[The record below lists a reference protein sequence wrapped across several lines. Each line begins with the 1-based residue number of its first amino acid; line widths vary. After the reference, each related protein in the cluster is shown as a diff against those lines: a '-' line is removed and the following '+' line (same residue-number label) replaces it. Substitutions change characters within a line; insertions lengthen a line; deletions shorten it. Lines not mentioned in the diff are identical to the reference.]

1 MFNIFFKLLFLYLLQ
16 LNSFF
21 CVLRDNPFNSK
32 KEMIEIY
39 CVNNDKTFLV
49 PSATSAKQIIEYA
62 GLEDNHTFLGA
73 YINNK
78 IRNLNYKCYEPKRI
92 EFIDIHSSI
101 GMKIYVSSLIM
112 LMYKAVKDLYPKAEM
127 QVKHS
132 MMSGYYIELQ
142 NIDIPQQDLCTS
154 IKKTMKELVEK
165 DIPFETKVYSTQDA
179 VELFSKVGLTS
190 SAELFKSRQKLYV
203 DVDIL
208 DGTIDALYSE
218 KVPSTSYLSVFDLEV
233 YEKGFILLLP
243 DAEKNYQEP
252 ATLHLQPKLFSI
264 FQEHKH
270 WVEILKTPYL
280 PKLNEAVK
288 KGYENQIIQISEAL
302 HEKKYAAIADAIYKK
317 KDNVK
322 FVFLAGP
329 SSSGKTT
336 SCKRVAVHLA
346 VLGIKP
352 LMISLDDYFHDR
364 EHTPKDEKGNYDF
377 ECLEALDLDFFSQQM
392 QELLEGRE
400 IELPKFNFVSGQRE
414 KSDKRI
420 QLTDNSILII
430 EGIHA
435 LNPKLSKQIN
445 RKNKYLVFVS
455 ALTQL
460 ALDSQNLISTSDNRL
475 IRRIVRDYNY
485 RGSSAERTLLMWN
498 NVRNGEERHIFPY
511 QENADSIFNSSLLYE
526 IGVLKSYCYPLLAQ
540 VPQTS
545 PAYAN
550 ARRLQN
556 FLDNFSPI
564 SSQSIPPTSIM
575 REFLGG
581 SSFSY

>member
-1 MFNIFFKLLFLYLLQ
+1 
-16 LNSFF
+16 
-21 CVLRDNPFNSK
+21 
-32 KEMIEIY
+32 MIEIY

-154 IKKTMKELVEK
+154 IKKTMKELVKK

-208 DGTIDALYSE
+208 EGTIDALYSE

-336 SCKRVAVHLA
+336 SCKRIAVHLA

-352 LMISLDDYFHDR
+352 LMISLDDYFLDR

-556 FLDNFSPI
+556 FLDNFTPI

>member
-1 MFNIFFKLLFLYLLQ
+1 
-16 LNSFF
+16 
-21 CVLRDNPFNSK
+21 
-32 KEMIEIY
+32 MIEIY

-208 DGTIDALYSE
+208 EGTINALYSE

-336 SCKRVAVHLA
+336 SCKRIAVHLA

-352 LMISLDDYFHDR
+352 LMISLDDYFLDR

-556 FLDNFSPI
+556 FLDNFTPI

>member
-1 MFNIFFKLLFLYLLQ
+1 
-16 LNSFF
+16 
-21 CVLRDNPFNSK
+21 
-32 KEMIEIY
+32 MIEIY

-127 QVKHS
+127 KVKHS

-154 IKKTMKELVEK
+154 IKKTMKELVKK

-208 DGTIDALYSE
+208 DGTINALYSE
-218 KVPSTSYLSVFDLEV
+218 KVPSTSYLKVFDLEV

-336 SCKRVAVHLA
+336 SCKRIAVHLA

-352 LMISLDDYFHDR
+352 LMISLDDYFLDR

-392 QELLEGRE
+392 QELLDGKE

>member
-1 MFNIFFKLLFLYLLQ
+1 
-16 LNSFF
+16 
-21 CVLRDNPFNSK
+21 
-32 KEMIEIY
+32 MIEIY

-127 QVKHS
+127 KVKHS

-208 DGTIDALYSE
+208 EGTINALYSE
-218 KVPSTSYLSVFDLEV
+218 KVPSTSYLKVFDLEV

-288 KGYENQIIQISEAL
+288 KGYENQIIQVSEAL

-336 SCKRVAVHLA
+336 SCKRIAVHLA

-352 LMISLDDYFHDR
+352 LMISLDDYFLDR

-445 RKNKYLVFVS
+445 RENKYLVFVS

-556 FLDNFSPI
+556 FLDNFTPI

>member
-1 MFNIFFKLLFLYLLQ
+1 
-16 LNSFF
+16 
-21 CVLRDNPFNSK
+21 
-32 KEMIEIY
+32 MIEIY

-208 DGTIDALYSE
+208 EGTIDALYSE

-336 SCKRVAVHLA
+336 SCKRIAVHLA

-352 LMISLDDYFHDR
+352 LMISLDDYFLDR

-392 QELLEGRE
+392 QELLDGKE

-556 FLDNFSPI
+556 FLDNFTPI

>member
-1 MFNIFFKLLFLYLLQ
+1 
-16 LNSFF
+16 
-21 CVLRDNPFNSK
+21 
-32 KEMIEIY
+32 MIEIY

-154 IKKTMKELVEK
+154 IKKTMKELVKK

-208 DGTIDALYSE
+208 EGTIDALYSE

-288 KGYENQIIQISEAL
+288 KGYENQIIQVSEAL

-336 SCKRVAVHLA
+336 SCKRIAVHLA

-352 LMISLDDYFHDR
+352 LMISLDDYFLDR

-392 QELLEGRE
+392 QELLDGKE

-526 IGVLKSYCYPLLAQ
+526 IGVLKSYCYPLLVQ

>member
-1 MFNIFFKLLFLYLLQ
+1 
-16 LNSFF
+16 
-21 CVLRDNPFNSK
+21 
-32 KEMIEIY
+32 MIEIY

-154 IKKTMKELVEK
+154 IKKTMKELVKK

-208 DGTIDALYSE
+208 DGTINALYSE
-218 KVPSTSYLSVFDLEV
+218 KVPSTSYLKVFDLEV

-288 KGYENQIIQISEAL
+288 KGYENQIIQVSEAL

-336 SCKRVAVHLA
+336 SCKRIAVHLA

-352 LMISLDDYFHDR
+352 LMISLDDYFLDR

-420 QLTDNSILII
+420 QLTDDSILII

-526 IGVLKSYCYPLLAQ
+526 IGVLKSYCYPLLVQ

>member
-1 MFNIFFKLLFLYLLQ
+1 
-16 LNSFF
+16 
-21 CVLRDNPFNSK
+21 
-32 KEMIEIY
+32 MIEIY

-127 QVKHS
+127 KVKHS

-208 DGTIDALYSE
+208 EGTINALYSE
-218 KVPSTSYLSVFDLEV
+218 KVPSTSYLKVFDLEV

-336 SCKRVAVHLA
+336 SCKRIAVHLA

-352 LMISLDDYFHDR
+352 LMISLDDYFLDR

-445 RKNKYLVFVS
+445 RENKYLVFVS

-556 FLDNFSPI
+556 FLDNFTPI

>member
-1 MFNIFFKLLFLYLLQ
+1 
-16 LNSFF
+16 
-21 CVLRDNPFNSK
+21 
-32 KEMIEIY
+32 MIEIY

-127 QVKHS
+127 KVKHS

-154 IKKTMKELVEK
+154 IKKTMKELVKK

-208 DGTIDALYSE
+208 DGTINALYSE
-218 KVPSTSYLSVFDLEV
+218 KVPSTSYLKVFDLEV

-336 SCKRVAVHLA
+336 SCKRIAVHLA

-352 LMISLDDYFHDR
+352 LMISLDDYFLDR

-556 FLDNFSPI
+556 FLDNFTPI

>member
-1 MFNIFFKLLFLYLLQ
+1 
-16 LNSFF
+16 
-21 CVLRDNPFNSK
+21 
-32 KEMIEIY
+32 MIEIY

-127 QVKHS
+127 KVKHS

-208 DGTIDALYSE
+208 EGTINALYSE

-243 DAEKNYQEP
+243 DVEKNYQEP

-336 SCKRVAVHLA
+336 SCKRIAVHLA

-352 LMISLDDYFHDR
+352 LMISLDDYFLDR

-556 FLDNFSPI
+556 FLDNFTPI

>member
-1 MFNIFFKLLFLYLLQ
+1 
-16 LNSFF
+16 
-21 CVLRDNPFNSK
+21 
-32 KEMIEIY
+32 MIEIY

-142 NIDIPQQDLCTS
+142 NIDIPQQDLCTY
-154 IKKTMKELVEK
+154 IKKIMKELVEK

-208 DGTIDALYSE
+208 DGTINALYSE
-218 KVPSTSYLSVFDLEV
+218 KVPSTSYLKVFDLEV

-336 SCKRVAVHLA
+336 SCKRIAVHLA

-352 LMISLDDYFHDR
+352 LMISLDDYFLDR

-392 QELLEGRE
+392 QELLDGKE

-556 FLDNFSPI
+556 FLDNFTPI

>member
-1 MFNIFFKLLFLYLLQ
+1 
-16 LNSFF
+16 
-21 CVLRDNPFNSK
+21 
-32 KEMIEIY
+32 MIEIY

-154 IKKTMKELVEK
+154 IKKTMKELVKK

-208 DGTIDALYSE
+208 EGTIDALYSE

-336 SCKRVAVHLA
+336 SCKRIAVHLA

-352 LMISLDDYFHDR
+352 LMISLDDYFLDR

-445 RKNKYLVFVS
+445 RENKYLVFVS

-556 FLDNFSPI
+556 FLDNFTPI

>member
-1 MFNIFFKLLFLYLLQ
+1 
-16 LNSFF
+16 
-21 CVLRDNPFNSK
+21 
-32 KEMIEIY
+32 MIEIY

-62 GLEDNHTFLGA
+62 VLEDNHTFLGA

-127 QVKHS
+127 KVKHS

-208 DGTIDALYSE
+208 EGTINALYSE

-280 PKLNEAVK
+280 PKLNEAVE
-288 KGYENQIIQISEAL
+288 KGYENQIIQVSEAL

-336 SCKRVAVHLA
+336 SCKRIAVHLA

-526 IGVLKSYCYPLLAQ
+526 IGVLKSYCYPLLVQ

>member
-1 MFNIFFKLLFLYLLQ
+1 
-16 LNSFF
+16 
-21 CVLRDNPFNSK
+21 
-32 KEMIEIY
+32 MIEIY
-39 CVNNDKTFLV
+39 CVNNNKTFLV
-49 PSATSAKQIIEYA
+49 PYSTSAKQIIEYA
-62 GLEDNHTFLGA
+62 GLEDSKTFLGA
-73 YINNK
+73 YVNNK
-78 IRNLNYKCYEPKRI
+78 IRNLNYKCYSPKRI
-92 EFIDIHSSI
+92 EFFDIRSSI

-112 LMYKAVKDLYPKAEM
+112 LMYKAVKDSYPKAEM
-127 QVKHS
+127 KVKHS
-132 MMSGYYIELQ
+132 MIGGYYIELQ
-142 NIDIPQQDLCTS
+142 NIEIPQQDLCDS
-154 IKKTMKELVEK
+154 IKKRMKELVEK
-165 DIPFETKVYSTQDA
+165 DITFESKTYSTPDA
-179 VELFSKVGLTS
+179 IELLSKVGLTS
-190 SAELFKSRQKLYV
+190 SAELFKSKQKLYV

-208 DGTIDALYSE
+208 DGTIDVLYSE

-243 DAEKNYQEP
+243 DAGKDYKEP
-252 ATLHLQPKLFSI
+252 TTLHLQPKLFSI
-264 FQEHKH
+264 FQEHKN

-288 KGYENQIIQISEAL
+288 QGYEKQIIQVSEAL

-317 KDNVK
+317 KENIK

-336 SCKRVAVHLA
+336 SCKRIAVHLA

-352 LMISLDDYFHDR
+352 LMISLDDYFLDR
-364 EHTPKDEKGNYDF
+364 EHTPKDENGNYDF
-377 ECLEALDLDFFSQQM
+377 ECLEALDLEFFSQQM
-392 QELLEGRE
+392 QELLDGKEV
-400 IELPKFNFVSGQRE
+400 ELPRFNFVSGQRE
-414 KSDKRI
+414 KSNKKI
-420 QLTDNSILII
+420 QLTDNSILIV

-526 IGVLKSYCYPLLAQ
+526 IGVLRTYCYPLLVQ

-545 PAYAN
+545 PAFAN
-550 ARRLQN
+550 ARRLKQ
-556 FLDNFSPI
+556 FLDNFTPI

>member
-1 MFNIFFKLLFLYLLQ
+1 
-16 LNSFF
+16 
-21 CVLRDNPFNSK
+21 
-32 KEMIEIY
+32 MIEIY

-208 DGTIDALYSE
+208 EGTINALYSE
-218 KVPSTSYLSVFDLEV
+218 KVPSTSYLKVFDLEV

-336 SCKRVAVHLA
+336 SCKRIAVHLA

-352 LMISLDDYFHDR
+352 LMISLDDYFLDR

-392 QELLEGRE
+392 QELLDGKE

-420 QLTDNSILII
+420 QLTDDSILII

-526 IGVLKSYCYPLLAQ
+526 IGVLKSYCYPLLTQ

-556 FLDNFSPI
+556 FLDNFTPI

>member
-1 MFNIFFKLLFLYLLQ
+1 
-16 LNSFF
+16 
-21 CVLRDNPFNSK
+21 
-32 KEMIEIY
+32 MIEIY

-154 IKKTMKELVEK
+154 IKKTMKELVKK

-208 DGTIDALYSE
+208 EGTIDALYSE

-288 KGYENQIIQISEAL
+288 KGYENQIIQVSEAL

-336 SCKRVAVHLA
+336 SCKRIAVHLA

-352 LMISLDDYFHDR
+352 LMISLDDYFLDR

-420 QLTDNSILII
+420 QLTDDSILII

-526 IGVLKSYCYPLLAQ
+526 IGVLKSYCYPLLVQ

-556 FLDNFSPI
+556 FLDNFTPI

>member
-1 MFNIFFKLLFLYLLQ
+1 
-16 LNSFF
+16 
-21 CVLRDNPFNSK
+21 
-32 KEMIEIY
+32 MIEIY

-142 NIDIPQQDLCTS
+142 NVDIPQQDLCTS

-208 DGTIDALYSE
+208 DGTINALYSE
-218 KVPSTSYLSVFDLEV
+218 KVPSTSYLKVFDLEV

-336 SCKRVAVHLA
+336 SCKRIAVHLA

-352 LMISLDDYFHDR
+352 LMISLDDYFLDR

-556 FLDNFSPI
+556 FLDNFTPI

>member
-1 MFNIFFKLLFLYLLQ
+1 
-16 LNSFF
+16 
-21 CVLRDNPFNSK
+21 
-32 KEMIEIY
+32 MIEIY

-127 QVKHS
+127 KVKHS

-154 IKKTMKELVEK
+154 IKKIMKELVKK

-208 DGTIDALYSE
+208 DGTINALYSE
-218 KVPSTSYLSVFDLEV
+218 KVPSTSYLKVFDLEV

-336 SCKRVAVHLA
+336 SCKRIAVHLA

-352 LMISLDDYFHDR
+352 LMISLDDYFLDR

-392 QELLEGRE
+392 QELLDGKE

>member
-1 MFNIFFKLLFLYLLQ
+1 
-16 LNSFF
+16 
-21 CVLRDNPFNSK
+21 
-32 KEMIEIY
+32 MIEIY

-127 QVKHS
+127 KVKHS

-392 QELLEGRE
+392 QELLNGKE

-556 FLDNFSPI
+556 FLDNFTPI

>member
-1 MFNIFFKLLFLYLLQ
+1 
-16 LNSFF
+16 
-21 CVLRDNPFNSK
+21 
-32 KEMIEIY
+32 MIEIY

-154 IKKTMKELVEK
+154 IKKTMKELVKK

-208 DGTIDALYSE
+208 DGTINALYSE
-218 KVPSTSYLSVFDLEV
+218 KVPSTSYLKVFDLEV

-336 SCKRVAVHLA
+336 SCKRIAVHLA

-352 LMISLDDYFHDR
+352 LMISLDDYFLDR

-392 QELLEGRE
+392 QELLNGKE

-445 RKNKYLVFVS
+445 RENKYLVFVS

-556 FLDNFSPI
+556 FLDNFTPI

>member
-1 MFNIFFKLLFLYLLQ
+1 
-16 LNSFF
+16 
-21 CVLRDNPFNSK
+21 
-32 KEMIEIY
+32 MIEIY

-127 QVKHS
+127 KVKHS

-218 KVPSTSYLSVFDLEV
+218 KVPSTSYLKVFDLEV

-243 DAEKNYQEP
+243 DVEKNYQEP

-288 KGYENQIIQISEAL
+288 KGYENQIIQVSEAL

-336 SCKRVAVHLA
+336 SCKRIAVHLA

-352 LMISLDDYFHDR
+352 LMISLDDYFLDR

-420 QLTDNSILII
+420 QLTDDSILII

-445 RKNKYLVFVS
+445 RENKYLVFVS

>member
-1 MFNIFFKLLFLYLLQ
+1 
-16 LNSFF
+16 
-21 CVLRDNPFNSK
+21 
-32 KEMIEIY
+32 
-39 CVNNDKTFLV
+39 
-49 PSATSAKQIIEYA
+49 
-62 GLEDNHTFLGA
+62 
-73 YINNK
+73 
-78 IRNLNYKCYEPKRI
+78 
-92 EFIDIHSSI
+92 
-101 GMKIYVSSLIM
+101 
-112 LMYKAVKDLYPKAEM
+112 
-127 QVKHS
+127 
-132 MMSGYYIELQ
+132 
-142 NIDIPQQDLCTS
+142 
-154 IKKTMKELVEK
+154 
-165 DIPFETKVYSTQDA
+165 
-179 VELFSKVGLTS
+179 
-190 SAELFKSRQKLYV
+190 
-203 DVDIL
+203 
-208 DGTIDALYSE
+208 
-218 KVPSTSYLSVFDLEV
+218 
-233 YEKGFILLLP
+233 
-243 DAEKNYQEP
+243 
-252 ATLHLQPKLFSI
+252 
-264 FQEHKH
+264 
-270 WVEILKTPYL
+270 
-280 PKLNEAVK
+280 
-288 KGYENQIIQISEAL
+288 
-302 HEKKYAAIADAIYKK
+302 
-317 KDNVK
+317 
-322 FVFLAGP
+322 
-329 SSSGKTT
+329 
-336 SCKRVAVHLA
+336 
-346 VLGIKP
+346 
-352 LMISLDDYFHDR
+352 MISLDDYFLDR
-364 EHTPKDEKGNYDF
+364 AHTPTDEKGNYDF

-445 RKNKYLVFVS
+445 RENKYLVFVS

-556 FLDNFSPI
+556 FLDNFTPI

>member
-1 MFNIFFKLLFLYLLQ
+1 
-16 LNSFF
+16 
-21 CVLRDNPFNSK
+21 
-32 KEMIEIY
+32 MIEIY

-127 QVKHS
+127 KVKHS

-154 IKKTMKELVEK
+154 IKKTMKELVKK

-208 DGTIDALYSE
+208 DGTINALYSE
-218 KVPSTSYLSVFDLEV
+218 KVPSTSYLKVFDLEV

-288 KGYENQIIQISEAL
+288 KGYENQIIQVSEAL

-336 SCKRVAVHLA
+336 SCKRIAVHLA

-352 LMISLDDYFHDR
+352 LMISLDDYFLDR

-392 QELLEGRE
+392 QELLDGKE

-526 IGVLKSYCYPLLAQ
+526 IGVLKSYCYPLLVQ

-556 FLDNFSPI
+556 FLDNFTPI
-564 SSQSIPPTSIM
+564 SSQSIPPTSVM

>member
-1 MFNIFFKLLFLYLLQ
+1 
-16 LNSFF
+16 
-21 CVLRDNPFNSK
+21 
-32 KEMIEIY
+32 MIEIY

-127 QVKHS
+127 KVKHS

-218 KVPSTSYLSVFDLEV
+218 KVPSTSYLKVFDLEV

-336 SCKRVAVHLA
+336 SCKRIAVHLA

-352 LMISLDDYFHDR
+352 LMISLDDYFLDR

-526 IGVLKSYCYPLLAQ
+526 IGVLKSYCYPLLVQ

-556 FLDNFSPI
+556 FLDNFTPI

>member
-1 MFNIFFKLLFLYLLQ
+1 
-16 LNSFF
+16 
-21 CVLRDNPFNSK
+21 
-32 KEMIEIY
+32 MIEIY

-154 IKKTMKELVEK
+154 IKKTMKELVKK

-208 DGTIDALYSE
+208 EGTIDALYSE

-288 KGYENQIIQISEAL
+288 KGYENQIIQVSEAL

-336 SCKRVAVHLA
+336 SCKRIAVHLA

-352 LMISLDDYFHDR
+352 LMISLDDYFLDR

-392 QELLEGRE
+392 QELLDGKE

-420 QLTDNSILII
+420 QLTDDSILII

-556 FLDNFSPI
+556 FLDNFTPI

>member
-1 MFNIFFKLLFLYLLQ
+1 
-16 LNSFF
+16 
-21 CVLRDNPFNSK
+21 
-32 KEMIEIY
+32 MIEIY

-154 IKKTMKELVEK
+154 IKKTMKELVKK

-208 DGTIDALYSE
+208 DGTINALYSE
-218 KVPSTSYLSVFDLEV
+218 KVPSTSYLKVFDLEV

-336 SCKRVAVHLA
+336 SCKRIAVHLA

-352 LMISLDDYFHDR
+352 LMISLDDYFLDR

-556 FLDNFSPI
+556 FLDNFTPI

>member
-1 MFNIFFKLLFLYLLQ
+1 
-16 LNSFF
+16 
-21 CVLRDNPFNSK
+21 
-32 KEMIEIY
+32 MIEIY

-127 QVKHS
+127 KVKHS

-218 KVPSTSYLSVFDLEV
+218 KVPSTSYLKVFDLEV

-243 DAEKNYQEP
+243 DVEKNYQEP

-288 KGYENQIIQISEAL
+288 KGYENQIIQVSEAL

-336 SCKRVAVHLA
+336 SCKRIAVHLA

-352 LMISLDDYFHDR
+352 LMISLDDYFLDR

-420 QLTDNSILII
+420 QLTDDSILII

-445 RKNKYLVFVS
+445 RENKYLVFVS

-526 IGVLKSYCYPLLAQ
+526 IGVLKSYCYPLLVQ

-556 FLDNFSPI
+556 FLDNFTPI

>member
-1 MFNIFFKLLFLYLLQ
+1 
-16 LNSFF
+16 
-21 CVLRDNPFNSK
+21 
-32 KEMIEIY
+32 MIEIY

-243 DAEKNYQEP
+243 DVEKNYQEP

-336 SCKRVAVHLA
+336 SCKRIAVHLA

-352 LMISLDDYFHDR
+352 LMISLDDYFLDR

-445 RKNKYLVFVS
+445 RENKYLVFVS

>member
-1 MFNIFFKLLFLYLLQ
+1 
-16 LNSFF
+16 
-21 CVLRDNPFNSK
+21 
-32 KEMIEIY
+32 MIEIY

-127 QVKHS
+127 KVKHS

-208 DGTIDALYSE
+208 DGTINALYSE
-218 KVPSTSYLSVFDLEV
+218 KVPSTSYLKVFDLEV

-243 DAEKNYQEP
+243 DVEKNYQEP

-317 KDNVK
+317 KDNIK

-336 SCKRVAVHLA
+336 SCKRIAVHLA

-352 LMISLDDYFHDR
+352 LMISLDDYFLDR

-526 IGVLKSYCYPLLAQ
+526 IGVLKSYCYPLLVQ

-556 FLDNFSPI
+556 FLDNFTPI

>member
-1 MFNIFFKLLFLYLLQ
+1 
-16 LNSFF
+16 
-21 CVLRDNPFNSK
+21 
-32 KEMIEIY
+32 MIEIY

-154 IKKTMKELVEK
+154 IKKTMKELVKK

-208 DGTIDALYSE
+208 EGTIDALYSE

-288 KGYENQIIQISEAL
+288 KGYENQIIQVSEAL

-336 SCKRVAVHLA
+336 SCKRIAVHLA

-352 LMISLDDYFHDR
+352 LMISLDDYFLDR

-420 QLTDNSILII
+420 QLTDDSILII

-526 IGVLKSYCYPLLAQ
+526 IGVLKSYCYPLLVQ

-550 ARRLQN
+550 ARRLQD
-556 FLDNFSPI
+556 FLDNFTPI

>member
-21 CVLRDNPFNSK
+21 YVLRDNLFNSK

-208 DGTIDALYSE
+208 EGTINALYSE
-218 KVPSTSYLSVFDLEV
+218 KVPSTSYLKVFDLEV

-252 ATLHLQPKLFSI
+252 ATLHLQAKLFSI

-288 KGYENQIIQISEAL
+288 KGYENQIIQVSEAL

-336 SCKRVAVHLA
+336 SCKRIAVHLA

-392 QELLEGRE
+392 QELLDGKE

-420 QLTDNSILII
+420 QLTDDSILII

>member
-1 MFNIFFKLLFLYLLQ
+1 
-16 LNSFF
+16 
-21 CVLRDNPFNSK
+21 
-32 KEMIEIY
+32 MIEIY

-127 QVKHS
+127 KVKHS

-208 DGTIDALYSE
+208 EGTINALYSE
-218 KVPSTSYLSVFDLEV
+218 KVPSTSYLKVFDLEV

-336 SCKRVAVHLA
+336 SCKRIAVHLA

-352 LMISLDDYFHDR
+352 LMISLDDYFLDR

-420 QLTDNSILII
+420 QLTDDSILII

-445 RKNKYLVFVS
+445 RENKYLVFVS

-556 FLDNFSPI
+556 FLDNFTPI

>member
-1 MFNIFFKLLFLYLLQ
+1 
-16 LNSFF
+16 
-21 CVLRDNPFNSK
+21 
-32 KEMIEIY
+32 MIEIY

-127 QVKHS
+127 KVKHS

-208 DGTIDALYSE
+208 EGTINALYSE
-218 KVPSTSYLSVFDLEV
+218 KVPSTSYLKVFDLEV

-336 SCKRVAVHLA
+336 SCKRIAVHLA

-352 LMISLDDYFHDR
+352 LMISLDDYFLDR

-556 FLDNFSPI
+556 FLDNFTPI